1 MSYIPDQAIATA
13 QVCLRLLQGTRK
25 QDIFIVVAG
34 CLFEFKF
41 ADLLLRRYIT
51 AVPAAA
57 SMC

>member
-34 CLFEFKF
+34 CLFEFKV
-41 ADLLLRRYIT
+41 ADLLLRRLVYI
-51 AVPAAA
+51 PAAA